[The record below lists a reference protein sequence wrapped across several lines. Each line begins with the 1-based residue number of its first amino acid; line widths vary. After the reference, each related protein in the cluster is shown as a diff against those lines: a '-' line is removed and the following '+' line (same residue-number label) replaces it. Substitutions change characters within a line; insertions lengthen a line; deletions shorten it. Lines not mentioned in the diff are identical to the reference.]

1 MMKRKEFSGRLLEVH
16 NLSSNVPCILALPAT
31 EIHPLITPEYEKQ
44 LLCLSLQPEVLV
56 SENQSVIR
64 LSAEVKYHHLEGSGS
79 ESAV

>member
-1 MMKRKEFSGRLLEVH
+1 MVKRKEFSGRLLEVH
-16 NLSSNVPCILALPAT
+16 NLSSNVPCILALPVT

-44 LLCLSLQPEVLV
+44 LLCLRLQTEVLV

-64 LSAEVKYHHLEGSGS
+64 LSAEVKYQHLEGSGS

>member
-44 LLCLSLQPEVLV
+44 LLCLRLQPEVLV

-64 LSAEVKYHHLEGSGS
+64 LSAEEKYQHLEGFGS

>member
-1 MMKRKEFSGRLLEVH
+1 MMKRKEFSGRQLEVH

-44 LLCLSLQPEVLV
+44 LLCLRLQPEVLV

-64 LSAEVKYHHLEGSGS
+64 LSAEVKYQHLEGSGS

>member
-1 MMKRKEFSGRLLEVH
+1 MMKRKEFSGRQLEVH

-44 LLCLSLQPEVLV
+44 LLCLRLQPEVLV

-64 LSAEVKYHHLEGSGS
+64 LSAEEKYQHLEGFGS

>member
-1 MMKRKEFSGRLLEVH
+1 MMKRKEFSGRQLEVH

-44 LLCLSLQPEVLV
+44 LLCLRLQPQVLV
-56 SENQSVIR
+56 SENQRVIR
-64 LSAEVKYHHLEGSGS
+64 LSAEVKYQHLEGFGS

>member
-1 MMKRKEFSGRLLEVH
+1 MMKRKEFSGRQLEVH

-44 LLCLSLQPEVLV
+44 LLCLRLQPEVLV

-64 LSAEVKYHHLEGSGS
+64 LNAEEKYQHLGGFGS

>member
-16 NLSSNVPCILALPAT
+16 NLSSNVPFILALPAT
-31 EIHPLITPEYEKQ
+31 VIHPLLTPEYEKQ
-44 LLCLSLQPEVLV
+44 LLCLRPQPEVLV

-64 LSAEVKYHHLEGSGS
+64 LSAEVKYQHLEGSRS